1 MTESGKCSRGR
12 VIVVDDDPA
21 QQRLISLQLL
31 EEGFVVHTFASGEE
45 CLKHAAALDP
55 DVILLDIQMPGMDG
69 IETCRRLKKH
79 HDTHAAPV
87 VFLTGRSDDEA
98 TMVEALRAGGND
110 FISKD
115 SSPIVLLTRVS
126 CQMMISSTQR
136 QLRQMIMTDELTG
149 LYSRR
154 FLFDTLR
161 RMLKAIARAQYSG
174 LALLLADLDH
184 FKKINDTHGHLEGD
198 RVLRGVAKI
207 LQANTRE
214 TDCVARFGGEEFVIL
229 LPATGVPGALV
240 VAEKIRAAT
249 HASGPT
255 TLSIGI
261 TCAEGIS
268 QENIRGSAL
277 DELISHLLREA
288 DAAMYVS
295 KTQGRNRITVWHPEL
310 ASVSREHPA

>member
-1 MTESGKCSRGR
+1 MTKSGKCVRGC
-12 VIVVDDDPA
+12 VIVVDDNAA
-21 QQRLISLQLL
+21 QRHLISLQLV
-31 EEGFVVHTFASGEE
+31 EEGFVVHTFTSGDE
-45 CLKHAAALDP
+45 CLKNAAALDP

-69 IETCRRLKKH
+69 IETCRRLKRH
-79 HDTHAAPV
+79 HDTHAVPV
-87 VFLTGRSDDEA
+87 VFLTGHSDDEA

-115 SSPIVLLTRVS
+115 SSPIVLLTRVN

-161 RMLKAIARAQYSG
+161 RILKAIVRVQYSG
-174 LALLLADLDH
+174 VALLVADLDH
-184 FKKINDTHGHLEGD
+184 FKKINDTYGHLEGD
-198 RVLRGVAKI
+198 RVLRNVAKI

-229 LPATGVPGALV
+229 LPATGIQGALI
-240 VAEKIRAAT
+240 VAEKVRAAVE
-249 HASGPT
+249 ASGPT
-255 TLSIGI
+255 TVSLGV
-261 TCAEGIS
+261 TCAETIPHES
-268 QENIRGSAL
+268 IRGNAL
-277 DELISHLLREA
+277 DDLISRLLREA

-295 KTQGRNRITVWHPEL
+295 KVQGRNRATVWHPEL
-310 ASVSREHPA
+310 AP

>member
-1 MTESGKCSRGR
+1 MTESSQCSRGCI
-12 VIVVDDDPA
+12 IVVDDDPA
-21 QQRLISLQLL
+21 QQRLISMQLV
-31 EEGFVVHTFASGEE
+31 EEGFAVHTFASGDE
-45 CLKHAAALDP
+45 CLKSAAALDP

-69 IETCRRLKKH
+69 IETCRRLKVH
-79 HDTHAAPV
+79 HDTHAVPV
-87 VFLTGRSDDEA
+87 VFLTGNSDNEA

-115 SSPIVLLTRVS
+115 SSPIVLLTRVN

-136 QLRQMIMTDELTG
+136 QLRRMIMTDELTG

-161 RMLKAIARAQYSG
+161 RILKAIVRAQYSG
-174 LALLLADLDH
+174 VALLVADLDF
-184 FKKINDTHGHLEGD
+184 FKKVNDGFGHLEGD
-198 RVLRGVAKI
+198 RVLRNVAQI
-207 LQANTRE
+207 LQMSTRE

-229 LPATGVPGALV
+229 LPATNTEGALI
-240 VAEKIRAAT
+240 VAEKVRAAVE
-249 HASGPT
+249 ACGPT

-261 TCAEGIS
+261 TSIEAIS
-268 QENIRGSAL
+268 QESIRGSSL
-277 DELISHLLREA
+277 DELISRLLCEA

-310 ASVSREHPA
+310 AT